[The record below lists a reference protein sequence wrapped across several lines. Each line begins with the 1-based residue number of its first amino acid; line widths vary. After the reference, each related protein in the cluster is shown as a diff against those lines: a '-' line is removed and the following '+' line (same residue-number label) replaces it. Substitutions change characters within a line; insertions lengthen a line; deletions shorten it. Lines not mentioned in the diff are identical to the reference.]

1 MSPERYANRKGF
13 NSPEIN
19 PKIHLRLVL
28 LTKKKTPLPKHIRT
42 NNKMT
47 KEINEIPVRFL
58 STIFDQF
65 NSPWTESIS
74 PWWTDAREG
83 SGESM
88 PGEEFHAREFPR
100 LEYHFYEISIEGEG
114 GKLTRWPSLFPG
126 VEWTA
131 LNAMTSFPTSFPV
144 PGAASYPSSVPL
156 TRNFSWI
163 EGRSFIPS
171 HSTDYEW
178 IFCIR
183 VARHWKKILNAVR
196 NTLRSSYASFF
207 DIRGSVN
214 II

>member
-1 MSPERYANRKGF
+1 
-13 NSPEIN
+13 
-19 PKIHLRLVL
+19 
-28 LTKKKTPLPKHIRT
+28 
-42 NNKMT
+42 MT

-58 STIFDQF
+58 STIFEQL

-74 PWWTDAREG
+74 PWWTDAHEG

-183 VARHWKKILNAVR
+183 VARHWKKFWTPYETRCALSTPVSLISMGQLILFNYGESFSSVSVKFLTSLLTLDWYYGTIDNYNVR
-196 NTLRSSYASFF
+196 
-207 DIRGSVN
+207 
-214 II
+214 